1 MVWHLKKRN
10 KFDATIISF
19 YYFSCI
25 CCGCFVCASA
35 CADGTDQTVHRC
47 PKCDKF
53 IGCAGDNIPR
63 TNSTLQSPTSRS
75 NNNEIR
81 SDCNQISPQQ
91 NQTIAPS
98 QTIVIVPP
106 NSHSADDNPPSYFE
120 ATSQPQFDLD

>member
-1 MVWHLKKRN
+1 MLSSQKKRN

-19 YYFSCI
+19 HYFSCI

-35 CADGTDQTVHRC
+35 CTDGTDQTVHRC

-53 IGCAGDNIPR
+53 IGCAGEFIPR
-63 TNSTLQSPTSRS
+63 TSSTLQSPTARS

-106 NSHSADDNPPSYFE
+106 NSHSADDKPPSYFE

>member
-10 KFDATIISF
+10 KFDETIISF

-47 PKCDKF
+47 PNCEKF
-53 IGCAGDNIPR
+53 IGCAGDFIPR
-63 TNSTLQSPTSRS
+63 TSSTLQSPTARS

-91 NQTIAPS
+91 NQTFAPS

-106 NSHSADDNPPSYFE
+106 NSHSADDKPPSYFE

>member
-19 YYFSCI
+19 HYFSCI
-25 CCGCFVCASA
+25 CFGCFACASA

-47 PKCDKF
+47 PNCDKF
-53 IGCAGDNIPR
+53 IGCAGEFIPR
-63 TNSTLQSPTSRS
+63 TNTS

-91 NQTIAPS
+91 NQTMAPS

-106 NSHSADDNPPSYFE
+106 NSHSAADDKPPSYFE